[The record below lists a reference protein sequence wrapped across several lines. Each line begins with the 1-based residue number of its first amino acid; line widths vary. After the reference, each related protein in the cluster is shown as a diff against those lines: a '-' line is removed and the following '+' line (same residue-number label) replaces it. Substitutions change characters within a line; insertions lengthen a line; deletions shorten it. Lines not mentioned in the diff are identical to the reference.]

1 MGFGDA
7 MSEMWRQEQQQYR
20 QQHEVYSLAVKTKT
34 SSPRLLVGPDDASS
48 GETSGPAGSRKAL
61 IATWNRFRPLE
72 ADDVDG
78 SNRDEEPEAP
88 PGLDMMIS
96 KLNPSGDLMGKSL
109 GGQKKKQKM
118 KQVSKKEW
126 QVGRTF
132 DLCPLEIREVRPPSA
147 DLMPVETR
155 DSSLPP
161 GFRKIRA
168 TIDSGAVVTT
178 GPKRM
183 APGYP
188 AEPSAMSERG
198 LCFVTANDQEVPNEG
213 QVTLPTFSKELVRTS
228 QTWQLAEI
236 AKPLLSVGEECDQD
250 QWVVFTKKGGMI
262 YSLTTGE
269 TRWFER
275 NKNGAYE
282 MEMFIPPAPDVVASG
297 FPRPGN

>member
-1 MGFGDA
+1 M
-7 MSEMWRQEQQQYR
+7 
-20 QQHEVYSLAVKTKT
+20 
-34 SSPRLLVGPDDASS
+34 
-48 GETSGPAGSRKAL
+48 RK
-61 IATWNRFRPLE
+61 
-72 ADDVDG
+72 
-78 SNRDEEPEAP
+78 
-88 PGLDMMIS
+88 
-96 KLNPSGDLMGKSL
+96 
-109 GGQKKKQKM
+109 
-118 KQVSKKEW
+118 
-126 QVGRTF
+126 
-132 DLCPLEIREVRPPSA
+132 
-147 DLMPVETR
+147 PVETR

-282 MEMFIPPAPDVVASG
+282 MEMFIPPAPDVVA
-297 FPRPGN
+297 